1 MDQVFKY
8 AGFWMRLL
16 AWIVD
21 LIVIVIISSIIG
33 FILGALGGTFNF
45 YYTFLEGN
53 DLFWRIFGIV
63 VAWLYFSIL
72 ECSKLQATF
81 GKKLLRMKVT
91 DMNAEKVSFK
101 IATVRYFSKI
111 LSGIILGIGYLMIGF
126 TKNKQGL
133 HDKIAQTIVLRK

>member
-1 MDQVFKY
+1 
-8 AGFWMRLL
+8 
-16 AWIVD
+16 
-21 LIVIVIISSIIG
+21 
-33 FILGALGGTFNF
+33 
-45 YYTFLEGN
+45 
-53 DLFWRIFGIV
+53 
-63 VAWLYFSIL
+63 
-72 ECSKLQATF
+72 
-81 GKKLLRMKVT
+81 LLRMKVT